1 MKRSTSSLWVIL
13 AAIVSACATV
23 ACIGLWHSSATGE
36 KKSDG
41 REQYVARMR
50 GGLSEVE
57 FAAPDSPPGAA
68 RAEVESLAR
77 VIRKR
82 SGTDLSRATK
92 DRLAELEE
100 RTLRGDL
107 RPVTASEFA
116 AVLTQSLLERVA
128 GLSDDEVARAIES
141 TRGFNAPDLPE
152 EFSRGR
158 SNVRIRANWGGP
170 KVSDALVAQV
180 RTFRDQVASGDAA
193 FRLLVSGFINKEV
206 ETRAQL
212 LQEALPNQFKRK
224 SGALTG
230 ASNLTLTPV
239 QAILVAYSV
248 ISDDYL
254 LDNEANLRRD
264 MKGIRNFR
272 AKRAGRFPDP
282 EGYFAYGTNGFLYSS
297 PLDLLMDEQA
307 VGRML
312 QLSEE
317 RSTR

>member
-1 MKRSTSSLWVIL
+1 VKRPTSSLWVVS
-13 AAIVSACATV
+13 AAILSACATV
-23 ACIGLWHSSATGE
+23 ASIGLLHSSATGE

-57 FAAPDSPPGAA
+57 FVAPNSPPGAA

-82 SGTDLSRATK
+82 SGADLSQATK
-92 DRLAELEE
+92 ERLAALEE
-100 RTLRGDL
+100 LTLRGGA
-107 RPVTASEFA
+107 RPITASEFA
-116 AVLTQSLLERVA
+116 AVLTQSLVERVG

-141 TRGFNAPDLPE
+141 ARGFNAPDLPE
-152 EFSRGR
+152 EFGRGR
-158 SNVRIRANWGGP
+158 SNVRIRESWGGP
-170 KVSDALVAQV
+170 KVSDALTAQV
-180 RTFRDQVASGDAA
+180 RDFRDQAASGDAA
-193 FRLLVSGFINKEV
+193 FKLLTSGFINREV

-230 ASNLTLTPV
+230 ASNLSLTPV

-254 LDNEANLRRD
+254 LDSEANLRKYMREIRD
-264 MKGIRNFR
+264 FR

-282 EGYFAYGTNGFLYSS
+282 EGYFAYGTNGYLHSS
-297 PLDLLMDEQA
+297 PLDLFMDEQT

-312 QLSEE
+312 QLTEE
-317 RSTR
+317 RSAR